1 MMARQR
7 ALPPVG
13 AAPSPGI
20 PQPTPVATGPRNART
35 DTESGVRRYIWKGIE
50 YPSVTS
56 LRRIVG
62 IPFTLHNWILSQHIE
77 GAIDVL
83 PTMGGEPIEVAKR
96 AVRKAGTAKRDRA
109 ADLGIRVHASTA
121 AGLVPAL
128 APPDEAPY
136 IAQYQHWLD
145 DQRPQV
151 LLSER
156 QVFNLRLGYGGS
168 FDLLII
174 DKYGRFVLVDIK
186 TGDGLYLDHVLQ
198 LLGYTLADF
207 VGEDDRIDSKA
218 TDMLMRVEAMALLH
232 LSPKGWE
239 YVELE
244 ADPKAIKAF
253 TSMCHLAHWLDDHKV
268 ADYSTLTLTGGIA
281 FAP

>member
-1 MMARQR
+1 MSIGKA
-7 ALPPVG
+7 
-13 AAPSPGI
+13 
-20 PQPTPVATGPRNART
+20 GPRNART
-35 DTESGVRRYIWKGIE
+35 DEDSGVRRYVWEGIE

-62 IPFTLHNWILSQHIE
+62 IPFTLHNWIVSQHIE

-83 PTMGGEPIEVAKR
+83 PTMEGAAIEDAKK
-96 AVRKAGTAKRDRA
+96 AVRKAGNAKRDRA
-109 ADLGIRVHASTA
+109 ADLGIRVHAGAA

-128 APPDEAPY
+128 APPDEAPLL
-136 IAQYQHWLD
+136 AQYQHWLATE
-145 DQRPQV
+145 RPTL

-168 FDLLII
+168 FDLLIR
-174 DKYGRFVLVDIK
+174 DKHGRFVLVDIK

-207 VGEDDRIDSKA
+207 VGEDDRIDKLA
-218 TDMLMRVEAMALLH
+218 TDLLWGVEAIALLK
-232 LSPKGWE
+232 LSPTGWE

-244 ADPKAIKAF
+244 ADERAQRAF
-253 TSMCHLAHWLDDHKV
+253 RSMCHLAHWLDDHTV
-268 ADYSTLTLTGGIA
+268 ADYTTLTLTGGIA
-281 FAP
+281 YP

>member
-1 MMARQR
+1 MTAPAPGSGR
-7 ALPPVG
+7 APQLG
-13 AAPSPGI
+13 AAPPPGGSKGS
-20 PQPTPVATGPRNART
+20 GPRNART
-35 DTESGVRRYIWKGIE
+35 DTESGVRRYLWEGKE

-62 IPFTLHNWILSQHIE
+62 IPFTLHNWIVSQHIE

-83 PTMGGEPIEVAKR
+83 PQMEGAALDDAKR
-96 AVRKAGTAKRDRA
+96 AVRKAGSAKRDRA

-121 AGLVPAL
+121 AGIVPAL

-145 DQRPQV
+145 TETPRV

-168 FDLLII
+168 FDLLIL
-174 DKYGRFVLVDIK
+174 DRHGRYVLVDIK

-207 VGEDDRIDSKA
+207 VGEDDIVDHKA
-218 TDMLMRVEAMALLH
+218 TDLLMQVEAIALLK
-232 LSPKGWE
+232 LAPSGWE
-239 YVELE
+239 YVEVE
-244 ADPKAIKAF
+244 ADAGAQRAF
-253 TSMCHLAHWLDDHKV
+253 RSMCHLAHWLDDHTV
-268 ADYSTLTLTGGIA
+268 ADYTTFSATGGITY
-281 FAP
+281 P